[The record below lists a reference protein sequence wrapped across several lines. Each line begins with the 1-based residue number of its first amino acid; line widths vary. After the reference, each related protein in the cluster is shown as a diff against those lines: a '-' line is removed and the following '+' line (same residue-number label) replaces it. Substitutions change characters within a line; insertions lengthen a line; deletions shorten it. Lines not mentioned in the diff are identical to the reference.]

1 MGRYLISCC
10 STRSVVQNMFERG
23 ETVLPDN
30 SRASLEL
37 LYNISR
43 ELTTTLDLHT
53 VLGRVLFL
61 SIKNVG
67 AERGSLVILNPAGD
81 PVDAA
86 FVYSDQLHSHAL
98 QQLQGTLEQ
107 GLAGWVVRNRKSALI
122 ADTNQDKRWVK
133 KDYEEGDRAVSK
145 SAICVPVLARETLV
159 GVLTIV
165 HPQPDFFTPEHLAL
179 LEAIALQAG
188 TAINNAQLYDSLQS
202 INRRYRELFED
213 SIDPILITNL
223 EGKILEA
230 NRRAVGSLGYE
241 LGELLNH
248 QVFQFHAANHELL
261 DKNFSGL
268 DDGQTV
274 VYESELNTVSDR
286 KIPVEV
292 YARKVNLAGETAIQ
306 WIFRDISERRALDS
320 MREDLI
326 AMIYHDL
333 RSPLANIVS
342 SLDMLEAMVP
352 ADSAPSLATL
362 FTISSRS
369 IDRMQRLISS
379 LLDINR
385 LEAGQPITSQTA
397 VDIHG
402 LAKDAVEAILPMI
415 DSKQQTVH
423 IELPDE
429 LPLVWVDAD
438 MTRRVFINLL
448 ENATKFTPTQGNLT
462 LGGEIDGKWV
472 KLWVEDTGPGIP
484 SEARAVIFDKFT
496 RLQTDRNP
504 KGLGLG
510 LSFCRLA
517 VLAQGGKI
525 WVEGEVGHGSRFVF
539 TLPVVKNG

>member
-1 MGRYLISCC
+1 
-10 STRSVVQNMFERG
+10 MFERG
-23 ETVLPDN
+23 EKVLPDN

-43 ELTTTLDLHT
+43 ELTSTLDLHT

-67 AERGSLVILNPAGD
+67 AERGSLVSLNEAGN

-86 FVYSDQLHSHAL
+86 FVFSDQLHSHAL

-107 GLAGWVVRNRKSALI
+107 GLAGWVVRNRTSALI

-133 KDYEEGDRAVSK
+133 RDYEGSGPSISK
-145 SAICVPVLARETLV
+145 SAICVPVLARDTLV

-165 HPQPDFFTPEHLAL
+165 HSQPGFFTQEHLAL
-179 LEAIALQAG
+179 VEAIALQAG

-202 INRRYRELFED
+202 VNRRYRELFED

-223 EGKILEA
+223 DGKVLEA
-230 NRRAVGSLGYE
+230 NRQAVRSLGYD
-241 LGELLNH
+241 LPELLNH
-248 QVFQFHAANHELL
+248 QVFQFHEAHLELL
-261 DKNFSGL
+261 GENFCELDEGQIINYESGL
-268 DDGQTV
+268 V
-274 VYESELNTVSDR
+274 TVSGST
-286 KIPVEV
+286 IPVSV
-292 YARKVNLAGETAIQ
+292 YVRKVNLGGETTIQ
-306 WIFRDISERRALDS
+306 WIFRDISERKTLDA

-352 ADSAPSLATL
+352 ADSAPSLGTL
-362 FTISSRS
+362 FTITSRS
-369 IDRMQRLISS
+369 IDRMQRLINS

-397 VDIHG
+397 VDIHVLG
-402 LAKDAVEAILPMI
+402 REAVEAILPMT
-415 DSKQQTVH
+415 DSKQQEVRVD
-423 IELPDE
+423 LPDD

-438 MTRRVFINLL
+438 ITRRVFINLL
-448 ENATKFTPTQGNLT
+448 ENATKFTPMQGKLT
-462 LGGEIDGKWV
+462 VGGKKDGDCV
-472 KLWVEDTGPGIP
+472 RFWVEDTGPGIP
-484 SEARAVIFDKFT
+484 ADARDIIFDKFT
-496 RLQTDRNP
+496 RLQGERHP

-517 VLAQGGKI
+517 VQAQGGNI
-525 WVEGEVGHGSRFVF
+525 WVEGDVGQGSRFVF
-539 TLPVVKNG
+539 TLPAAKNV

>member
-1 MGRYLISCC
+1 MSG
-10 STRSVVQNMFERG
+10 VKK
-23 ETVLPDN
+23 VLPDN

-53 VLGRVLFL
+53 VLGRLLFL
-61 SIKNVG
+61 SINNVG
-67 AERGSLVILNPAGD
+67 AERGSLIILNESGN

-86 FVYSDQLHSHAL
+86 FVYGDQLHSHAL
-98 QQLQGTLEQ
+98 QQLQGTFEQ

-122 ADTNQDKRWVK
+122 TDTNNDERWVK
-133 KDYEEGDRAVSK
+133 KDYEEGDSSVSK
-145 SAICVPVLARETLV
+145 SAICVPVLAREILV

-165 HPQPDFFTPEHLAL
+165 HPQPGFFTQEHLAL

-223 EGKILEA
+223 DGKALEA
-230 NRRAVGSLGYE
+230 NRQAMRSLGYE
-241 LGELLNH
+241 LPELLNH
-248 QVFQFHAANHELL
+248 QVFQFHEANQELL
-261 DKNFSGL
+261 GKNFSGL
-268 DDGQTV
+268 DDGQTI
-274 VYESELNTVSDR
+274 VYESELVTVSGS

-292 YARKVNLAGETAIQ
+292 YVRKVNLEGETAIQ
-306 WIFRDISERRALDS
+306 WIFQDISERKALDL

-352 ADSAPSLATL
+352 ADSAPSLGTL
-362 FTISSRS
+362 FTIASRS
-369 IDRMQRLISS
+369 IDRMQRLINS

-397 VDIHG
+397 ADVHV
-402 LAKDAVEAILPMI
+402 LARDAVEAILPMI
-415 DSKQQTVH
+415 DSKQQTVQ
-423 IELPDE
+423 IDVPDD

-438 MTRRVFINLL
+438 ITRRVFINLL
-448 ENATKFTPTQGNLT
+448 ENATKFTPMQGKLT
-462 LGGEIDGKWV
+462 LGGKVDGECV
-472 KLWVEDTGPGIP
+472 KLWVEDSGPGIP
-484 SEARAVIFDKFT
+484 SESRDVIFEKFS
-496 RLQTDRNP
+496 RLQADRNP

-517 VLAQGGKI
+517 VQAQGGKI
-525 WVEGEVGHGSRFVF
+525 WVEGEVGHGSRFMF
-539 TLPVVKNG
+539 TLPVAKNG

>member
-1 MGRYLISCC
+1 
-10 STRSVVQNMFERG
+10 MFERG
-23 ETVLPDN
+23 EKVLPDD

-67 AERGSLVILNPAGD
+67 AERGSLVILNESGD

-98 QQLQGTLEQ
+98 LQLQGTLEQ

-122 ADTNQDKRWVK
+122 PDTNADQRWVK
-133 KDYEEGDRAVSK
+133 KDYEEGGRSVPKA
-145 SAICVPVLARETLV
+145 AICVPVLVRETLV
-159 GVLTIV
+159 GVLTIA
-165 HPQPDFFTPEHLAL
+165 HSQPGFFTQEHLAL
-179 LEAIALQAG
+179 VEAIALQAG

-213 SIDPILITNL
+213 SIDPILITNM
-223 EGKILEA
+223 EGKVLEA
-230 NRRAVGSLGYE
+230 NRQAVRSLGYA
-241 LGELLNH
+241 LPELLNH
-248 QVFQFHAANHELL
+248 QVFKFHEPQQELL
-261 DKNFSGL
+261 GKNFSGL
-268 DDGQTV
+268 DDGQIID
-274 VYESELNTVSDR
+274 YESDLVTVSDS

-292 YARKVNLAGETAIQ
+292 YVRKVNLAGEKAIQ
-306 WIFRDISERRALDS
+306 WIFRDISERKALDS

-352 ADSAPSLATL
+352 ADSAPSLGTL

-369 IDRMQRLISS
+369 IDRMQRLINS

-385 LEAGQPITSQTA
+385 LEAGQPITTQTA
-397 VDIHG
+397 VDSHG
-402 LAKDAVEAILPMI
+402 VAHEAVEAILPMI
-415 DSKQQTVH
+415 DSKQQTVQVD
-423 IELPDE
+423 LPDD

-448 ENATKFTPTQGNLT
+448 ENATKFTPMQGKLT
-462 LGGEIDGKWV
+462 LGGKAEGDWV
-472 KLWVEDTGPGIP
+472 KFWVEDTGPGIP
-484 SEARAVIFDKFT
+484 SEARDAIFDKFT
-496 RLQTDRNP
+496 RLKADHNP

-517 VLAQGGKI
+517 VQAQGGKI
-525 WVEGEVGHGSRFVF
+525 WVEGEVGKGSRFMF

>member
-1 MGRYLISCC
+1 
-10 STRSVVQNMFERG
+10 MFERG

-67 AERGSLVILNPAGD
+67 AERGSLVILNPTGD

-133 KDYEEGDRAVSK
+133 KDYEEGDRAFSK

-230 NRRAVGSLGYE
+230 NRRAVRSLGYE

-261 DKNFSGL
+261 GKNFSGL
-268 DDGQTV
+268 EDGQTV
-274 VYESELNTVSDR
+274 EYESELNSIADR

-402 LAKDAVEAILPMI
+402 LAKDAVDAILPMI

-462 LGGEIDGKWV
+462 LGGKIDGKWV

-484 SEARAVIFDKFT
+484 SEARTAIFEKFT
-496 RLQTDRNP
+496 RLQADRNP

-539 TLPVVKNG
+539 TLPVAKNG

>member
-1 MGRYLISCC
+1 M
-10 STRSVVQNMFERG
+10 
-23 ETVLPDN
+23 
-30 SRASLEL
+30 
-37 LYNISR
+37 
-43 ELTTTLDLHT
+43 
-53 VLGRVLFL
+53 
-61 SIKNVG
+61 
-67 AERGSLVILNPAGD
+67 
-81 PVDAA
+81 
-86 FVYSDQLHSHAL
+86 
-98 QQLQGTLEQ
+98 
-107 GLAGWVVRNRKSALI
+107 
-122 ADTNQDKRWVK
+122 
-133 KDYEEGDRAVSK
+133 
-145 SAICVPVLARETLV
+145 
-159 GVLTIV
+159 
-165 HPQPDFFTPEHLAL
+165 
-179 LEAIALQAG
+179 QAG

-230 NRRAVGSLGYE
+230 NRQAVRSLGYE

-248 QVFQFHAANHELL
+248 QVFQFHAANQELL
-261 DKNFSGL
+261 GKNFSGL
-268 DDGQTV
+268 DDEQTV
-274 VYESELNTVSDR
+274 DYESELNTVSDR

-292 YARKVNLAGETAIQ
+292 YARKVNLGGETAIQ

-415 DSKQQTVH
+415 DSKQQTAQ
-423 IELPDE
+423 IELPDD
-429 LPLVWVDAD
+429 LPMVWVDAD

-448 ENATKFTPTQGNLT
+448 ENATKFTPMQGKVT
-462 LGGEIDGKWV
+462 LGGKMDGKMV
-472 KLWVEDTGPGIP
+472 ELWVEDTGPGIP
-484 SEARAVIFDKFT
+484 SESHETIFEKFT
-496 RLQTDRNP
+496 RLKADRNP

-525 WVEGEVGHGSRFVF
+525 WVESEVGHGSRFVF
-539 TLPVVKNG
+539 TLPVAKNV